1 MRLPVRKSNRLPGY
15 DYSRDGRYF
24 FTSNV
29 KDFRRFFGE
38 IVNGQMLLNPFGMIV
53 AEQWAWM
60 CGHFPYVVGHA
71 FIIMPDHL
79 HGILE
84 IKRDLLEEALHLK
97 NVKSKGTVRIKPMY
111 ELIGAFKMTASKR
124 IHLLEKELYPG
135 MVPEFD
141 WHRSFNYH
149 IIRSDKAFER
159 ISKYIRDHPA
169 SPWEDSA

>member
-1 MRLPVRKSNRLPGY
+1 MRLPVRKSNRLIGY

-38 IVNGQMLLNPFGMIV
+38 ITNGHMVLNPYGKIV
-53 AEQWAWM
+53 AQQWEWT
-60 CGHFPYVVGHA
+60 CTYFPYVIGHA

-84 IKRDLLEEALHLK
+84 INRELINQAEHSMNDQPR
-97 NVKSKGTVRIKPMY
+97 KSVRIKPLY
-111 ELIGAFKMTASKR
+111 ELIGAFKMTVSKR
-124 IHLLEKELYPG
+124 IHLLEKEMNPA
-135 MVPEFD
+135 MTPEFD
-141 WHRSFNYH
+141 WHRSFNDH

-159 ISKYIRDHPA
+159 ISRYIRENPKH
-169 SPWEDSA
+169 WQG

>member
-1 MRLPVRKSNRLPGY
+1 MRLPVRKSIRLAGY

-38 IVNGQMLLNPFGMIV
+38 IKNGHMTINPFGKIV
-53 AEQWAWM
+53 SQQWEWM
-60 CGHFPYVVGHA
+60 CAHFPYVIGHA

-84 IKRDLLEEALHLK
+84 IRRELLYQVQQSMSEQP
-97 NVKSKGTVRIKPMY
+97 NRVVRIKPLY

-124 IHLLEKELYPG
+124 IHLLEKELNPG
-135 MVPEFD
+135 IAPEFD
-141 WHRSFNYH
+141 WHRSFNDH

-159 ISKYIRDHPA
+159 ISRYIRENPKN
-169 SPWEDSA
+169 WKG